1 MIKCLTKEGEIL
13 KDVNIDLSESELIK
27 AYQTMVLTRTLDTK
41 MVALQRQGRIGFY
54 LPSYGEEACSVG
66 SALGVS
72 NNDWFFP
79 A

>member
-1 MIKCLTKEGEIL
+1 MTHMIKCLTKEGEIL

-54 LPSYGEEACSVG
+54 
-66 SALGVS
+66 
-72 NNDWFFP
+72 
-79 A
+79 